1 MASDKNLNGRFSPDI
16 QQRYATFWRYE
27 IHSSA
32 TISLERTVEGALRLA
47 RRIGEQGNGMQ
58 TLVTGSLHLVGG
70 ALCLLEANTTYA

>member
-1 MASDKNLNGRFSPDI
+1 MVDFRQTSNN
-16 QQRYATFWRYE
+16 ATPHSGIWRYE
-27 IHSSA
+27 IDSSA

-70 ALCLLEANTTYA
+70 ALCLLEANTTHA